1 MYTCRTLGVATLLAM
16 SVTTQAVTY
25 DVAVGYETSAIS
37 GVVGKAVN
45 NNHSGLVFKAP
56 KFDLGLN
63 SGINGSLSAFARVS
77 TTLASEQSSF
87 APDVLLESGREIQAQ
102 AGFSYKFGSSVL
114 SFAPVVSMA
123 DYTVSSNDVAE
134 KVGVQG
140 LGLSSS
146 VDIELDRVGVRFHTQ
161 YIMNNRVDHW
171 ADSVSELNDMVGGL
185 GTSVTKVGVCIFGSK

>member
-1 MYTCRTLGVATLLAM
+1 MYKCRTLGVATLLAM

-37 GVVGKAVN
+37 GVVGKAVE
-45 NNHSGLVFKAP
+45 NNHSGLIYKAP

-63 SGINGSLSAFARVS
+63 SGINGPLSAFARVS
-77 TTLASEQSSF
+77 TTMASEQSSF
-87 APDVLLESGREIQAQ
+87 APGISLESSREVQAQ
-102 AGFSYKFGSSVL
+102 AGFAYKFGATVV
-114 SFAPVVSMA
+114 SFAPVVSIA
-123 DYTVSSNDVAE
+123 DYTVSSNDVSE
-134 KVGVQG
+134 TVGLQG

-146 VDIELDRVGVRFHTQ
+146 VDIDLDRVGVRFHTQ

-185 GTSVTKVGVCIFGSK
+185 GTNVTKVGVCVFGSK